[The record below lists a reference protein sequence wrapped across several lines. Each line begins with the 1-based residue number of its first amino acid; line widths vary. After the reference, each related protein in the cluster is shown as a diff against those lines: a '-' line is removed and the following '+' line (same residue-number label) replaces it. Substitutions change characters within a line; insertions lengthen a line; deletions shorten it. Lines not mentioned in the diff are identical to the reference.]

1 MNKKIRVLIV
11 DDHPLFRQGI
21 RWSLETEDDMDVVG
35 EAENGQEAIKLADRL
50 LPDVIL
56 VDIHL
61 PGMNGLEV
69 TRVIKRHHAHMNI
82 VVVSV
87 YEDDEQLF
95 QAMKVGASAYSSK
108 DVLPSDLIQV
118 VRSVARGAYLINE
131 HVLSRPHVARR
142 VLHQFRELASTEDE
156 QSGVLFAPL
165 TSREIEILDCVAR
178 GLSNKEIA
186 HELSIS
192 SQTVK
197 NHITSILRKL
207 QVNDRTMAVMYAIQ
221 KGWIKMGYG
230 SEHDPQHPH
239 PSRTPHPLHT
249 LPDDPKDA
257 NNASDA
263 ADQSSRSD
271 EGTTRSVGAGGLSR
285 LP

>member
-69 TRVIKRHHAHMNI
+69 ARVIKRHHAHMNI
-82 VVVSV
+82 VIVSV

-95 QAMKVGASAYSSK
+95 HAMKVGASAYSSK

-142 VLHQFRELASTEDE
+142 VLHQFRELASSEDE

-230 SEHDPQHPH
+230 SEHAPQNPH
-239 PSRTPHPLHT
+239 PSPA
-249 LPDDPKDA
+249 LPDDPKGA
-257 NNASDA
+257 SNASDTA
-263 ADQSSRSD
+263 GDSSRSD